1 MKVNIL
7 LSTYNGEQYLA
18 EQVKSIQEQT
28 YQEWKLLIRDDGSSD
43 GTVEI
48 IKQLAARDSR
58 INFINENH
66 VENVGVIKSF
76 HALLKHGEADLYCF
90 SDQDDFGFLKNLTSS
105 GRSQKVFSG

>member
-28 YQEWKLLIRDDGSSD
+28 YQEWELLIRDDGSSD

-48 IKQLAARDSR
+48 IKQLAARDS
-58 INFINENH
+58 
-66 VENVGVIKSF
+66 
-76 HALLKHGEADLYCF
+76 LY
-90 SDQDDFGFLKNLTSS
+90 Q
-105 GRSQKVFSG
+105 

>member
-28 YQEWKLLIRDDGSSD
+28 YQEWELLIRDDGSSD

-66 VENVGVIKSF
+66 VENVGVIKKF
-76 HALLKHGEADLYCF
+76 PCP
-90 SDQDDFGFLKNLTSS
+90 T
-105 GRSQKVFSG
+105 

>member
-43 GTVEI
+43 GTANLLNNWLHEI
-48 IKQLAARDSR
+48 HVFTLLMRIISR
-58 INFINENH
+58 ML
-66 VENVGVIKSF
+66 V
-76 HALLKHGEADLYCF
+76 
-90 SDQDDFGFLKNLTSS
+90 
-105 GRSQKVFSG
+105 